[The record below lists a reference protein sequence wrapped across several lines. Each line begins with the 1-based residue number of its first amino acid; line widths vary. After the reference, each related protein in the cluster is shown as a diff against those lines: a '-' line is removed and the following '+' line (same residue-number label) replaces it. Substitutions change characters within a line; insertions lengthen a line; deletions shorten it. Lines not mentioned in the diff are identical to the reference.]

1 MSREEISAL
10 VTDPA
15 GGVLLDGKVSCN
27 NWKMID
33 TALSGALISG
43 AALPTSRP
51 GVTTMLYT
59 RPPRQR
65 RCEAFFAVQSRR
77 FLCFVLMRYG

>member
-1 MSREEISAL
+1 MRAESEEISVDTRELLDAKWMSREEISAL

-15 GGVLLDGKVSCN
+15 GGVPLAGKVSCN

-43 AALPTSRP
+43 AVMTTSRP

-59 RPPRQR
+59 APAPKT
-65 RCEAFFAVQSRR
+65 V
-77 FLCFVLMRYG
+77 

>member
-1 MSREEISAL
+1 MRAESEEISVDTRELLDAKWMSREEISAL

-15 GGVLLDGKVSCN
+15 GGVPLAGKVSSN

-43 AALPTSRP
+43 AVMKTSRP

-59 RPPRQR
+59 APAPKT
-65 RCEAFFAVQSRR
+65 V
-77 FLCFVLMRYG
+77 

>member
-1 MSREEISAL
+1 VQWRMPPYAAL
-10 VTDPA
+10 RQRTQVTDPA
-15 GGVLLDGKVSCN
+15 GGVRLAGKVSCN

-59 RPPRQR
+59 APAPK
-65 RCEAFFAVQSRR
+65 AV
-77 FLCFVLMRYG
+77 

>member
-1 MSREEISAL
+1 MRAESEEITVDTRELLDAKWMSREEISAL
-10 VTDPA
+10 VTNPA
-15 GGVLLDGKVSCN
+15 GGVPLAGKVSCN

-43 AALPTSRP
+43 ALMKTSRP

-59 RPPRQR
+59 AAAPKT
-65 RCEAFFAVQSRR
+65 V
-77 FLCFVLMRYG
+77 